1 MSKSF
6 ELGKIL
12 FFDIETVSL
21 TSTFNEL
28 SEALQELW
36 RRKAKS
42 IYGIPEEEITEA
54 QLHESFRDKAA
65 ISAEF
70 GKIVCI
76 SMGFAYKDKET
87 EQYRV
92 RLKSFNQESE
102 VEILKSFCDLLN
114 KHYTNPSTYA
124 LCGHNIKEFDIPFLC
139 RRLIINQIGVPELLK
154 VSGKKSW
161 DLNHLLDT
169 MEMWKFGDWKSYTSL
184 KLLTAVFDIP
194 SPKDDIEGSQVGK
207 VYWEDHNVERI
218 SRYCEKDVL
227 ATMQV
232 YRRLQCEPLFL
243 IENID

>member
-114 KHYTNPSTYA
+114 K
-124 LCGHNIKEFDIPFLC
+124 
-139 RRLIINQIGVPELLK
+139 IGRAHV
-154 VSGKKSW
+154 
-161 DLNHLLDT
+161 
-169 MEMWKFGDWKSYTSL
+169 
-184 KLLTAVFDIP
+184 
-194 SPKDDIEGSQVGK
+194 
-207 VYWEDHNVERI
+207 
-218 SRYCEKDVL
+218 
-227 ATMQV
+227 
-232 YRRLQCEPLFL
+232 
-243 IENID
+243 